1 MALVLG
7 SASHVMAGGR
17 PPSTLTL
24 LTLLTLVTVIASA
37 LMGSQVSR
45 LRLVAMTVGGQVLL
59 HHTLSIGSG
68 SMHQSHIPA
77 PLDLTTVSAGAS
89 AAVSAETLQM
99 TFLHAVA
106 ALAVAWWL
114 AQGERVLWTLTALL
128 SSRWARMLTLLQVA
142 LAPLLIDKSNDH
154 SLTVTA
160 GPPPL
165 KQQVWTFSTC
175 DRGPP
180 SGFPIRRLALV

>member
-1 MALVLG
+1 MRGATVGLMALVLG

-68 SMHQSHIPA
+68 
-77 PLDLTTVSAGAS
+77 
-89 AAVSAETLQM
+89 
-99 TFLHAVA
+99 
-106 ALAVAWWL
+106 
-114 AQGERVLWTLTALL
+114 
-128 SSRWARMLTLLQVA
+128 
-142 LAPLLIDKSNDH
+142 
-154 SLTVTA
+154 
-160 GPPPL
+160 
-165 KQQVWTFSTC
+165 
-175 DRGPP
+175 
-180 SGFPIRRLALV
+180 